1 MKELKMKVSA
11 LNKKRGEEW
20 NELSSLQKIAV
31 TKKEVRD
38 YLSIPEWRELK
49 ELRLI

>member
-1 MKELKMKVSA
+1 MKELSRKVSA
-11 LNKKRGEEW
+11 LNEKREREW
-20 NELSSLQKIAV
+20 KELNSLQKMAV
-31 TKKEVRD
+31 TKKEIRD

>member
-1 MKELKMKVSA
+1 MKELKKKVRA
-11 LNKKRGEEW
+11 LNEKHEKEW
-20 NELSSLQKIAV
+20 RELNSLQRMAV